1 MFSRVVSAFVTS
13 VMRWRATEWNR
24 VCYTRSH
31 AGSHAGSGKANRSHA
46 SCQRY
51 RGLSLSSNNTY
62 DQTGTTSSIEADI
75 INLLVLTGYTEVSIS
90 LMNQMIG
97 TMKPLFPEVPD
108 EAWARFMSKVD
119 TVELLQMIVPIYK
132 KHVTH
137 EEVKQL
143 IVFYET
149 PLGSRL
155 ISIQPALALESMIAG
170 EEWGRRLGEQVAI
183 QLIIEGYKPK

>member
-1 MFSRVVSAFVTS
+1 
-13 VMRWRATEWNR
+13 
-24 VCYTRSH
+24 
-31 AGSHAGSGKANRSHA
+31 
-46 SCQRY
+46 
-51 RGLSLSSNNTY
+51 
-62 DQTGTTSSIEADI
+62 
-75 INLLVLTGYTEVSIS
+75 
-90 LMNQMIG
+90 
-97 TMKPLFPEVPD
+97 
-108 EAWARFMSKVD
+108 MSKVD